1 MVTRMRPSSQSQVI
15 GRFAQGSIGDIGT
28 ISESTAQLHQDGH
41 GMRSTKGD
49 AGRMNCFTCVEDDV
63 RDDEDE
69 QEPMERE
76 EEEEDMPFAWV
87 DHSTILSQN
96 FDCEFKP
103 YGDTPMCDAGTGAAT
118 IGRGAHDL
126 NAAPRPA
133 GSQRGSL
140 PPSHD
145 MPPVLMSF
153 PDAPWSESGSLVS
166 YCLVITSTLPELF
179 GLIVCTD
186 KQILHCFN
194 DQILSYFFTSI
205 TGNCIGYI
213 QSIE

>member
-1 MVTRMRPSSQSQVI
+1 MVTRMRPPSQSQVL

-28 ISESTAQLHQDGH
+28 TSESTAQLHQDSNGA
-41 GMRSTKGD
+41 RSTKGD

-76 EEEEDMPFAWV
+76 EDEEDMPFAWV

-103 YGDTPMCDAGTGAAT
+103 YGDTPRCDGGAGAAT
-118 IGRGAHDL
+118 TGRGAHDL
-126 NAAPRPA
+126 NAASRPA

-166 YCLVITSTLPELF
+166 RCRHFNTPCIVWLNCLYRYTEIALF
-179 GLIVCTD
+179 
-186 KQILHCFN
+186 
-194 DQILSYFFTSI
+194 
-205 TGNCIGYI
+205 
-213 QSIE
+213 